1 MNKPIIHSAKEA
13 LLPQPP
19 ICYLVEGFI
28 SQGSVTMVTGEAGD
42 GKTWSLLDLGVCVAG
57 GIPWIGDY
65 QTKQGNVL
73 FIDEESGLTRFNLRL
88 KKVMS
93 GHGVDGSL
101 PLYFTSL
108 SLFDLTKK
116 GDLQELDKLVKQ
128 FNISLVIIDALMDVT
143 PGADENLVKDIAPVM
158 AGLRT
163 IAENNKVAIVLIHHN
178 NKRGNYRGTT
188 ALKGAVDNLISISKS
203 DSYVTFKS
211 EKTRDT
217 EPFKFSARM
226 VFESDKFYITVGQ
239 KAKIPQAQ
247 EYVIQFLAKNG
258 ISSTSDI
265 KSKYSKPE
273 VARKAIFDLEKTGIT
288 QKISSSNGI
297 TGFWDLTEKGIKVVL
312 EEKWFTDP
320 WKAADYA
327 YLYL

>member
-1 MNKPIIHSAKEA
+1 HSAKEA

-19 ICYLVEGFI
+19 ICYLVEGII
-28 SQGSVTMVTGEAGD
+28 SQGSVTIVTGEAGD

-93 GHGVDGSL
+93 GHGVDDSL

-116 GDLQELDKLVKQ
+116 GDLQELDRLVKQ
-128 FNISLVIIDALMDVT
+128 LNISLVIVDAFTDVI
-143 PGADENLVKDIAPVM
+143 PGVDENLVKDIGPVM

-163 IAENNKVAIVLIHHN
+163 IAESNKVAIVLIHHN
-178 NKRGNYRGTT
+178 NKRGSYRGST

-226 VFESDKFYITVGQ
+226 VFESDKFYIIGGQ
-239 KAKIPQAQ
+239 KEKIPQAQ
-247 EYVIQFLAKNG
+247 EYVIQFLAQNG
-258 ISSTSDI
+258 VSSTSDI
-265 KSKYSKPE
+265 KSKYPKPE
-273 VARKAIFDLEKTGIT
+273 VARKAIFDLEKNGIT
-288 QKISSSNGI
+288 KKISGSNGI
-297 TGFWDLTEKGIKVVL
+297 AGFWDLTEKGVKVAL
-312 EEKWFTDP
+312 QEKWFIDP
-320 WKAADYA
+320 WKVVDYA

>member
-28 SQGSVTMVTGEAGD
+28 SQGSVTIVTGEAGD

-57 GIPWIGDY
+57 GIPWIGDH

-88 KKVMS
+88 NKVMS

-101 PLYFTSL
+101 PLYYTSL
-108 SLFDLTKK
+108 SLFDLTKN
-116 GDLQELDKLVKQ
+116 GDIQELDRLVKQ
-128 FNISLVIIDALMDVT
+128 FNVSLVIVDALMDVT
-143 PGADENLVKDIAPVM
+143 PGADENLVKDMSPVM

-163 IAENNKVAIVLIHHN
+163 IAEVNKVAIVLIHHN
-178 NKRGNYRGTT
+178 NKRGGYRGST
-188 ALKGAVDNLISISKS
+188 AIKGAVDNLISITKS
-203 DSYVTFKS
+203 DSYITFKS
-211 EKTRDT
+211 EKSRDT
-217 EPFKFSARM
+217 EPFKFTARM
-226 VFESDKFYITVGQ
+226 VFEQDKFYLIAGQ
-239 KAKIPQAQ
+239 KAKMPQAQ
-247 EYVIQFLAKNG
+247 EYVVQFLANNG
-258 ISSTSDI
+258 VSSTSDI
-265 KSKYSKPE
+265 KSKFPKPE
-273 VARKAIFDLEKTGIT
+273 VARKAIFDLEKISVTK
-288 QKISSSNGI
+288 KISSLNGV
-297 TGFWDLTEKGIKVVL
+297 TGFWDLTEKGIKVAL

-320 WKAADYA
+320 WKVADYA